1 MDGFMSGI
9 FGDGRLFRRALLVAV
24 GIVIATFIAV
34 QSLVALLK
42 IMVPDQPQRF
52 SANSV
57 PSNATRSYTVVRSVL
72 DDQVTTGSI
81 PQPKATR
88 VDPCRN

>member
-1 MDGFMSGI
+1 MDGFMGGI
-9 FGDGRLFRRALLVAV
+9 FGDGRLVRRALLVAF
-24 GIVIATFIAV
+24 GIVVATFIAV

-42 IMVPDQPQRF
+42 VVVPDQPQRL

-57 PSNATRSYTVVRSVL
+57 PAGTTRNYTVVRSVL

-88 VDPCRN
+88 IDPCGN

>member
-1 MDGFMSGI
+1 MNGLMGGL
-9 FGDGRLFRRALLVAV
+9 FGDGRMIRRALIVGG
-24 GIVIATFIAV
+24 GIVVATFIAV

-42 IMVPDQPQRF
+42 VVVPDQTQRF

-57 PSNATRSYTVVRSVL
+57 PAGSTRNYTVVRSVL

-88 VDPCRN
+88 IDPCRN

>member
-1 MDGFMSGI
+1 MNGFMGGI
-9 FGDGRLFRRALLVAV
+9 FGDGRLVRRALLVAV
-24 GIVIATFIAV
+24 GIVVATFIAV

-42 IMVPDQPQRF
+42 VMVPDQPQRF

-57 PSNATRSYTVVRSVL
+57 PANATRNYTIVRSVL

-88 VDPCRN
+88 VDPCKN

>member
-1 MDGFMSGI
+1 MDGFISGI
-9 FGDGRLFRRALLVAV
+9 FGDGRLFRRALLVAA

-42 IMVPDQPQRF
+42 VMVPDQPQRF

-57 PSNATRSYTVVRSVL
+57 PANTTRNYTLVRSVL

-88 VDPCRN
+88 IDPCGN

>member
-1 MDGFMSGI
+1 MNGFMGGF
-9 FGDGRLFRRALLVAV
+9 FGEGRLFRRALFVAA

-42 IMVPDQPQRF
+42 VMVPDQPQRF
-52 SANSV
+52 SANGV
-57 PSNATRSYTVVRSVL
+57 PANTTRNYTVVRSVL

-88 VDPCRN
+88 VDPCKN